1 MSTTP
6 LDLPVLIS
14 QLPYVAKIAHAEEA
28 GPEAQRQIYAP
39 LISEQIHRQESKV
52 KEVDKK
58 ERTDPVDRDGQQK
71 QEQEAHSDGKRK
83 EKEEDDSPDSGA
95 SNPSPWAGNIV
106 NVKI

>member
-28 GPEAQRQIYAP
+28 GPEAQKQIYAP
-39 LISEQIHRQESKV
+39 LINEQIHKNEKKV

-58 ERTDPVDRDGQQK
+58 EKTNPVDRDGPQK
-71 QEQEAHSDGKRK
+71 DRQEAHADDQKKGK
-83 EKEEDDSPDSGA
+83 EDDDSPDTGT